1 MPLLPIE
8 TQARRSGL
16 PPHEPIALVERF
28 DSCDRVWCCNAAASR
43 KGVRAGMPLTE
54 ARAVLPVLTA
64 IPRAPATERQ
74 VLESLAVWANCLSPA
89 VQPAPPDSLLLDVT
103 GCERL
108 FRGEANLLRQGIEG
122 LWAHGFTVYG
132 AIADTIGGA
141 WAVAHGGGTPT
152 VVPPGRTA
160 AAIAPLP
167 PWTLRIPRRHALTL
181 EAVGVRKIEALL
193 QIPRASIAARLGEE
207 VLRRMDQ
214 ALGLVPELLEPFRP
228 PAAPVSRIRF
238 AGATDRIEA
247 IHEGLDRLLA
257 FFCEQLVRRAMG
269 VRQVLWTLYHEGAAP
284 TTLEIGL
291 SRATRSARHLR
302 SLLIT
307 RLEVSAL
314 PAPVFAMMLWTRAA
328 ERWGDAQANLF
339 DTAAGWG
346 SGSREDGDDLASLLD
361 RLANRLGTE
370 AVVRPGLVEDHQPEY
385 AYRYVPVIDSRE
397 TRRREGERTEQRR
410 GETNG
415 AGLSSAAPASDGG
428 EPRPLRLFSR
438 PIEVPAMALVPDGP
452 PTWFRWGGRELS
464 IVDAVGPER
473 IETGWWRGSDV
484 QRDYFAAT
492 SSTGRRFWLFRDR
505 RTGRWFV
512 HGSFD

>member
-8 TQARRSGL
+8 QQVRRSGL
-16 PPHEPIALVERF
+16 PAHEPIALVERF
-28 DSCDRVWCCNAAASR
+28 DSCDRVWCCNAVASH

-54 ARAVLPVLTA
+54 ARAVLPALTA
-64 IPRAPATERQ
+64 IPHNPAADRQ
-74 VLESLAVWANCLSPA
+74 TLESLAAWANCLSPA

-108 FRGEANLLRQGIEG
+108 FRGESNLLRLGIDG
-122 LWAHGFTVYG
+122 LSAQGFTTRG
-132 AIADTIGGA
+132 AIADTIGAA
-141 WAVAHGGGTPT
+141 WAMAHGGDSPA

-167 PWTLRIPRRHALTL
+167 PWTLRISRRHALTL

-193 QIPRASIAARLGEE
+193 QIPRASIAARLGDE

-257 FFCEQLVRRAMG
+257 FFCEQLVRRALG
-269 VRQVLWTLYHEGAAP
+269 VRRVLWTLYHEAAAP

-302 SLLIT
+302 SLLAA
-307 RLEVSAL
+307 RLEASPL

-328 ERWGDAQANLF
+328 ERWGDVQANLF
-339 DTAAGWG
+339 DAAAEEENGP
-346 SGSREDGDDLASLLD
+346 REDGDDLATLLD
-361 RLANRLGTE
+361 RLANRLGAE
-370 AVVRPGLVEDHQPEY
+370 AVVRPELVEDHQPEY
-385 AYRYVPVIDSRE
+385 AYRYVSVIE
-397 TRRREGERTEQRR
+397 EKQTNRRERGKSKERR
-410 GETNG
+410 GEDEKG
-415 AGLSSAAPASDGG
+415 DRPSLPLVSGRG
-428 EPRPLRLFSR
+428 EPRPLRLFPR

-452 PTWFRWGGRELS
+452 PTWFRWGGRELE

-473 IETGWWRGSDV
+473 IETGWWRGCDV

-505 RTGRWFV
+505 RSGRWFV